1 MSARDAF
8 SSGSRL
14 FQSYRSYSRV
24 PRSNGAYGFV
34 HESSLWKKG
43 HLRNIPPALSSA
55 EMTACFTPRRES
67 E

>member
-1 MSARDAF
+1 MIDLEENHDIGEIFVHDA
-8 SSGSRL
+8 SRKL
-14 FQSYRSYSRV
+14 LVAST
-24 PRSNGAYGFV
+24 GAYGFV
-34 HESSLWKKG
+34 HERRRWKKG